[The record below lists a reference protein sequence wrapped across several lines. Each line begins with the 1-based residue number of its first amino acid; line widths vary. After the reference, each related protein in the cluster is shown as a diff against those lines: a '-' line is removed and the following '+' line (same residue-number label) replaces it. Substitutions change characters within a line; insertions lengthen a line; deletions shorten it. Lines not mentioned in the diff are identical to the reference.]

1 MVFLSRGLSKNVT
14 LERLNLAENVFNDK
28 ESIKNLVRNLLENL
42 EASKLIDID
51 LQKNQMTS
59 ETVEPFAELFEQ
71 NFKIRTLN
79 LRHNVITDEGG
90 LLLSQALVN
99 NEFITRILIDMNPMR
114 HSMIADMEQHCA
126 QNQLKVNE
134 QEVPS
139 MIEEIIEVKK

>member
-1 MVFLSRGLSKNVT
+1 MVYLSRGLSKNVT

>member
-1 MVFLSRGLSKNVT
+1 MVYLSRGLSKNVT

-42 EASKLIDID
+42 EASSLIDID

-90 LLLSQALVN
+90 LLLSQALIN

-114 HSMIADMEQHCA
+114 HSIIADMEQHSA
-126 QNQLKVNE
+126 QN
-134 QEVPS
+134 
-139 MIEEIIEVKK
+139 

>member
-1 MVFLSRGLSKNVT
+1 MVYLSRGLSKNAT
-14 LERLNLAENVFNDK
+14 LERLNLAENIFNDR
-28 ESIKNLVRNLLENL
+28 ESIQNLVRNLLENL

-59 ETVEPFAELFEQ
+59 ETIGPFAELFEQ

-79 LRHNVITDEGG
+79 LRHNVISDEGG

-114 HSMIADMEQHCA
+114 HSMIADMEQHSA